1 MLVITRILPSSHFAP
16 QLVSQLTDLLG
27 GVKEAK
33 ASVEVKLG
41 QQEKLREEL
50 MRRKQELVRQQ
61 QQYYALLN
69 RIQELIRKNQT
80 LSDKMEQ
87 IRS

>member
-1 MLVITRILPSSHFAP
+1 M
-16 QLVSQLTDLLG
+16 VSQLTDLLG

-69 RIQELIRKNQT
+69 RIQELIKKNQT

>member
-1 MLVITRILPSSHFAP
+1 MFV
-16 QLVSQLTDLLG
+16 QLVSQLTELLA
-27 GVKEAK
+27 GVKEAR
-33 ASVEVKLG
+33 AGVEVKLG
-41 QQEKLREEL
+41 HQERLREEL
-50 MRRKQELVRQQ
+50 MKRKQELVSQQ

-69 RIQELIRKNQT
+69 RIQELIKKNQV

>member
-1 MLVITRILPSSHFAP
+1 M
-16 QLVSQLTDLLG
+16 SQLTDLLG

>member
-1 MLVITRILPSSHFAP
+1 M
-16 QLVSQLTDLLG
+16 VSQLTDLLS

>member
-1 MLVITRILPSSHFAP
+1 MFA

-27 GVKEAK
+27 GVREAK
-33 ASVEVKLG
+33 AGVEVKLG
-41 QQEKLREEL
+41 QQERQREEL
-50 MRRKQELVRQQ
+50 MKRKQELVSQQ
-61 QQYYALLN
+61 QQYYSLLN
-69 RIQELIRKNQT
+69 RIQELIKKNQL

>member
-1 MLVITRILPSSHFAP
+1 M
-16 QLVSQLTDLLG
+16 SQLTDLLG

-41 QQEKLREEL
+41 QQERLREEL
-50 MRRKQELVRQQ
+50 MRRKAELVSQQ
-61 QQYYALLN
+61 QQYYAMLN
-69 RIQELIRKNQT
+69 RIQELIRKNQL

>member
-1 MLVITRILPSSHFAP
+1 M
-16 QLVSQLTDLLG
+16 SQLTELLG

-33 ASVEVKLG
+33 AGVEVKLG
-41 QQEKLREEL
+41 QQERQREEL
-50 MRRKQELVRQQ
+50 MRRKQELVGQH

-69 RIQELIRKNQT
+69 RIQELIKKNQA

-87 IRS
+87 LGS

>member
-1 MLVITRILPSSHFAP
+1 M
-16 QLVSQLTDLLG
+16 SQLTDLLS

>member
-1 MLVITRILPSSHFAP
+1 M
-16 QLVSQLTDLLG
+16 VSQLTDLLG